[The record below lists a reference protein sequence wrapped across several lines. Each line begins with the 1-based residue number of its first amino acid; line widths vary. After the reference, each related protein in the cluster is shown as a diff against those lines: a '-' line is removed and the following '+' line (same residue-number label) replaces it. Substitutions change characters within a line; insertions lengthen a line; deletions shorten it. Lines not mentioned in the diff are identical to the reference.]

1 MLGKTSMGSLTA
13 AVIAV
18 VLGLSAAMSNSR
30 FAHAAITSSL
40 QVGFYATSC
49 PAAESLIQNATQA
62 KWNVDRTITAG
73 LLRISFHDCFVQG
86 CDASNLIKSTPTNA
100 AELDALPNLTL
111 HGMDLIDTAKAA
123 VEEACPGIVSCADI
137 ISLATRDAVVTAGG
151 EYYAVPT
158 GRRDSRVSLASS
170 VNLPGPGFSVAS
182 AASAFQGRGLNITDM
197 VTLLGAHTMGVAHCE
212 FFYNRLYNFSGT
224 GRQDP
229 SMAPSLVESLKSIC
243 PEASA
248 GLGNTIALDQGSEF
262 VFDKSYYKQL
272 EKNHGILQIDQEL
285 THDPT
290 TSSIV
295 KSLAGPASRFGS
307 SFGQAMV
314 KMGKIGVLTGSQGE
328 IRKVC
333 SQIN

>member
-1 MLGKTSMGSLTA
+1 MGSLTA

-18 VLGLSAAMSNSR
+18 VLGLTAAMNNSL

-40 QVGFYATSC
+40 QVEFYATSC

-62 KWNVDRTITAG
+62 KWNVDRTITAR

-111 HGMDLIDTAKAA
+111 HGMDLIDTAKVA

-170 VNLPGPGFSVAS
+170 VNLPGPGFNMAS

-212 FFYNRLYNFSGT
+212 FFYKRLYNFSGT

-272 EKNHGILQIDQEL
+272 KKNHGILQIDQEL

>member
-1 MLGKTSMGSLTA
+1 MGTFA
-13 AVIAV
+13 ATVALV
-18 VLGLSAAMSNSR
+18 MALSAVMNVC
-30 FAHAAITSSL
+30 FAHAASKSPL

-49 PAAESLIQNATQA
+49 PTAESLIHSATQA
-62 KWNVDRTITAG
+62 KWNVDHTITAG

-86 CDASNLIKSTPTNA
+86 CDASNLIKSTPTNT

-197 VTLLGAHTMGVAHCE
+197 VTLLGAHTTGVAHCE

-224 GRQDP
+224 GRNDP
-229 SMAPSLVESLKSIC
+229 SMAPSLVESLKSVC
-243 PEASA
+243 PQAST
-248 GLGNTIALDQGSEF
+248 GLGQTVALDQGTEF
-262 VFDKSYYKQL
+262 DFDDSYYKQL
-272 EKNHGILQIDQEL
+272 EKNRGILQIDQEL
-285 THDPT
+285 TYDNE
-290 TSSIV
+290 TSTIV
-295 KSLAGPASRFGS
+295 KSLAGRGSRFGT

-314 KMGKIGVLTGSQGE
+314 KMGNIGVLTGSQGE
-328 IRKVC
+328 IRRIC

>member
-1 MLGKTSMGSLTA
+1 M
-13 AVIAV
+13 
-18 VLGLSAAMSNSR
+18 
-30 FAHAAITSSL
+30 
-40 QVGFYATSC
+40 Q
-49 PAAESLIQNATQA
+49 
-62 KWNVDRTITAG
+62 
-73 LLRISFHDCFVQG
+73 
-86 CDASNLIKSTPTNA
+86 
-100 AELDALPNLTL
+100 
-111 HGMDLIDTAKAA
+111 
-123 VEEACPGIVSCADI
+123 
-137 ISLATRDAVVTAGG
+137 AGG

-158 GRRDSRVSLASS
+158 GRRDSRVSLESS
-170 VNLPGPGFSVAS
+170 VNLPGPGFSMAS

-197 VTLLGAHTMGVAHCE
+197 VTLLGAHTTGVAHCK

-248 GLGNTIALDQGSEF
+248 GLGNTVALDQGTEF

-290 TSSIV
+290 TSSIL

>member
-1 MLGKTSMGSLTA
+1 MMEVNCVLPLSLHSVIGS
-13 AVIAV
+13 
-18 VLGLSAAMSNSR
+18 SKSP
-30 FAHAAITSSL
+30 L

-49 PAAESLIQNATQA
+49 PTAESLIHSATQA

-86 CDASNLIKSTPTNA
+86 CDASNLIKSTPTNT

-111 HGMDLIDTAKAA
+111 HGMVLIDTAKAA

-197 VTLLGAHTMGVAHCE
+197 VTLLGAHTTGVAHCE

-224 GRQDP
+224 GRNDP
-229 SMAPSLVESLKSIC
+229 SMAPSLVESLKSVC
-243 PEASA
+243 PQAST
-248 GLGNTIALDQGSEF
+248 GLGHTIALDQGTELD
-262 VFDKSYYKQL
+262 FDNSYYKQL
-272 EKNHGILQIDQEL
+272 EKNRGILQIDQEL
-285 THDPT
+285 TYDPK
-290 TSSIV
+290 TSRIV
-295 KSLAGPASRFGS
+295 KSLAGRGSRFGT

-314 KMGKIGVLTGSQGE
+314 KMGNIGVLTGSQGE
-328 IRKVC
+328 IRRIC

>member
-1 MLGKTSMGSLTA
+1 MGTFA
-13 AVIAV
+13 ATVALV
-18 VLGLSAAMSNSR
+18 MALSAVMNVC
-30 FAHAAITSSL
+30 FAHAASKSPL

-49 PAAESLIQNATQA
+49 PTAESLIHSATQA

-86 CDASNLIKSTPTNA
+86 CDASNLIKSTPTNT

-111 HGMDLIDTAKAA
+111 HGMDLIETAKAA

-197 VTLLGAHTMGVAHCE
+197 VTLLGAHTTGVAHCE
-212 FFYNRLYNFSGT
+212 FFSNRLYNFSGT
-224 GRQDP
+224 GRNDP
-229 SMAPSLVESLKSIC
+229 SMAPSLVESLKSVC
-243 PEASA
+243 PQAST
-248 GLGNTIALDQGSEF
+248 GLGHTTALDQGTEF
-262 VFDKSYYKQL
+262 DFDNSYYKQL
-272 EKNHGILQIDQEL
+272 EKNRGILQIDQEL
-285 THDPT
+285 TYDHQ
-290 TSSIV
+290 TSRIV
-295 KSLAGPASRFGS
+295 KSLAGRGSRFGT

-314 KMGKIGVLTGSQGE
+314 KMGNIGVLTGSQGE
-328 IRKVC
+328 IRRIC